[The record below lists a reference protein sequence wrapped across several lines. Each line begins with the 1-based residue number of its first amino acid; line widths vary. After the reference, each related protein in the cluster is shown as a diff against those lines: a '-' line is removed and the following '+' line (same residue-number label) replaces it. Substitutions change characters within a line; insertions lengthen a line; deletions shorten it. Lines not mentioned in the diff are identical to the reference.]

1 MKIEET
7 IKQIEER
14 INILEKKYQ
23 ALKSVV
29 EALEETDVDKAGAK
43 IFGYFRED

>member
-14 INILEKKYQ
+14 INILEKNYQ
-23 ALKSVV
+23 ALKLVV
-29 EALEETDVDKAGAK
+29 EALEGTEADKAGGK